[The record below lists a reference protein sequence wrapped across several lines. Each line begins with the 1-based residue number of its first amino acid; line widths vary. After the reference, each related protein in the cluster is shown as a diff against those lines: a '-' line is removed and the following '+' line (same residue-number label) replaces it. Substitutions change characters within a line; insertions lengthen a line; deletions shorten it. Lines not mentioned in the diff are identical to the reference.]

1 MAFLSPIIKH
11 TVVRPRLPLTRTA
24 LSPHPGYD
32 VAAVSTYAAYFL
44 TQYWVGEER
53 RDVELFA
60 VLMGMFW
67 NFTHD
72 HDATIFLYLW
82 LIGGTSEF
90 VSRSFLAGGNQTEFE
105 KFRVGTKL
113 GGYMSFLLMMFD
125 LIGLLAGY

>member
-1 MAFLSPIIKH
+1 MAFLSPIVKH
-11 TVVRPRLPLTRTA
+11 TVVRRLPLTRTF

-32 VAAVSTYAAYFL
+32 VAAVSTYVAYFV
-44 TQYWVGEER
+44 TQYWTGEER
-53 RDVELFA
+53 RDVEFFA
-60 VLMGMFW
+60 VLMGLFW

-90 VSRSFLAGGNQTEFE
+90 VSRSFLVGGNQTEFDN
-105 KFRVGTKL
+105 FRVGTRL

-125 LIGLLAGY
+125 LLGLLTGY

>member
-1 MAFLSPIIKH
+1 MAFIAPIVQH
-11 TVVRPRLPLTRTA
+11 TVARRLPLTRLS

-32 VAAVSTYAAYFL
+32 VAAVSTYVAYFL
-44 TQYWVGEER
+44 TQYWAGEER

-60 VLMGMFW
+60 VLMGVFW
-67 NFTHD
+67 NYTHD

-90 VSRSFLAGGNQTEFE
+90 VSRSFLAGGNREEFE
-105 KFRVGTKL
+105 RFRVGTKL

-125 LIGLLAGY
+125 LLGILTGY